1 MQTAYNLLQHE
12 ISSIVFPT
20 ILKNTVGMRMILYL
34 WNVNP
39 SILLRGFMDAMED
52 DPDNINKVLD
62 SCQELKVGLFKFC

>member
-12 ISSIVFPT
+12 ISSIAFPT
-20 ILKNTVGMRMILYL
+20 MLKSTLGTRMILYL

-39 SILLRGFMDAMED
+39 SILLRGVMDAMKD

-62 SCQELKVGLFKFC
+62 ACQELKV